1 MSIAMQDFIFGLIG
15 GLGLFLFGFSLMGQG
30 FQKIA
35 GERIRWFL
43 ENTRNPLLSMLTG
56 LLLTITLQDGGA
68 ATVLLIGLL
77 GSGFVQLKQAISIM
91 LGINLGLTLLVHLI
105 AFRLGNYPLLVMGIG
120 FLLYSLGKKRYTR
133 YLGYATLGFGLV
145 FIGLNTLTSVMKP
158 LVESLLFRG
167 AFSQVGRYSLGG
179 YFLGFLSTSL
189 VRNNIA
195 TIGLLQ
201 ALTKQAAHSGNET
214 TFLQLHSV
222 LPFLLGTGLGICTT
236 ATLASYKGSII
247 TRRAVWAQWIFVL
260 ATTLVLLLVASPF
273 SVFVSKVT
281 INLWVGV
288 SKIKELFFSMPA
300 GHLPTASQLFPRE
313 IAVAHS
319 LYNLLMVIIWLPL
332 VGPLARFLE
341 ERINDRWLT
350 QEEELRNFEY
360 LNEKV
365 LNTPAL
371 ALRMAAKEI
380 LRTAQ
385 IATDMLYLARI
396 AFIKGQSSA
405 LCDIG
410 KKEDLVDELRNSITL
425 YLSTLLSRNVLTA
438 SQSRY
443 LAGLIHVVND
453 VERIADHAEN
463 IGEFAKAKF
472 EEKLPFSQLAI
483 NELELLYGKVLDI
496 CKKAIST
503 LEEDDPVLAKQVL
516 EREEAIDKIKEELR
530 QNHINRL
537 NQGRCWPGSGIIYLE
552 MVANLERVADHAAN
566 IAQVVL
572 VGKEEMS

>member
-1 MSIAMQDFIFGLIG
+1 
-15 GLGLFLFGFSLMGQG
+15 
-30 FQKIA
+30 
-35 GERIRWFL
+35 
-43 ENTRNPLLSMLTG
+43 
-56 LLLTITLQDGGA
+56 
-68 ATVLLIGLL
+68 
-77 GSGFVQLKQAISIM
+77 
-91 LGINLGLTLLVHLI
+91 
-105 AFRLGNYPLLVMGIG
+105 
-120 FLLYSLGKKRYTR
+120 
-133 YLGYATLGFGLV
+133 
-145 FIGLNTLTSVMKP
+145 
-158 LVESLLFRG
+158 
-167 AFSQVGRYSLGG
+167 
-179 YFLGFLSTSL
+179 
-189 VRNNIA
+189 
-195 TIGLLQ
+195 
-201 ALTKQAAHSGNET
+201 
-214 TFLQLHSV
+214 
-222 LPFLLGTGLGICTT
+222 
-236 ATLASYKGSII
+236 
-247 TRRAVWAQWIFVL
+247 
-260 ATTLVLLLVASPF
+260 
-273 SVFVSKVT
+273 VFVSKVT